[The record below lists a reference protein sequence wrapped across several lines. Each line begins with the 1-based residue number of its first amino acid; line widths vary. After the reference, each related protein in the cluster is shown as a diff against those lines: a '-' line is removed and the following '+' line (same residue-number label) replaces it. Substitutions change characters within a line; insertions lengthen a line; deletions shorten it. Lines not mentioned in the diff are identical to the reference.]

1 MTELVEHDLRYSV
14 ERVPESSL
22 HAVFRASRRWTDTH
36 GREANALHVGE
47 PAFGMPPTAIEAMCR
62 ALRDGRCTYTS
73 AEGMP
78 ELREAL
84 VAKLAAQG
92 VPTTADR
99 VFVTPGS
106 CQGLTAV
113 GAAVHTPGAAWMI
126 PQVHWPIYRQQGVLN
141 GYEVV
146 GYPLGPGYALDVAA
160 VARAAT
166 PATRAIVVNSPA
178 NPTGAIADPAALREL
193 LALAA
198 ERDWIIVSDEAY
210 EDFVYDGTHLP
221 LAALEADVEPH
232 RRRVFSAFTFS
243 KNYAMTGCRVG
254 YVVAPND
261 EFAGLLRRVQEG
273 SIIAPPTPAQIGA
286 LAALGDGSAVRA
298 NVAAVRASRDAAM
311 GELIGAGLIGAPP
324 AGGWYALLD
333 IASSGH
339 TATEFADRLLAEHG
353 VAVAPAA
360 AFTVPGD
367 PSTRSVVRISF
378 AGDRTRLL
386 EGTAALV
393 RACREWGRERAAE
406 RV

>member
-1 MTELVEHDLRYSV
+1 MTELVEHRRRYPV

-47 PAFGMPPTAIEAMCR
+47 PAFAMPPAAVEAMRR
-62 ALRDGRCTYTS
+62 ALLDGRCAYTS

-92 VPTTADR
+92 VGTTADH

-106 CQGLTAV
+106 CQGLSAV
-113 GAAVHTPGAAWMI
+113 GAAVHTPGAAWLI
-126 PQVHWPIYRQQGVLN
+126 PRVHWPIYRQQGVLN
-141 GYEVV
+141 GYDVA

-160 VARAAT
+160 VARTAT
-166 PATRAIVVNSPA
+166 PATRVIVVNSPA
-178 NPTGAIADPAALREL
+178 NPTGAVADPDALREL
-193 LALAA
+193 LALAT
-198 ERDWIIVSDEAY
+198 ERDWLVVSDEAY
-210 EDFVYDGTHLP
+210 EDFVYEGGHPP
-221 LAALEADVEPH
+221 LAALEADVEPA

-243 KNYAMTGCRVG
+243 KGYAMTGCRVG
-254 YVVAPND
+254 YIVAPND

-286 LAALGDGSAVRA
+286 LAALGDGDAVRA
-298 NVAAVRASRDAAM
+298 NVAAVRGSRDAAM
-311 GELIGAGLIGAPP
+311 GALVEAGLIAGPP

-339 TATEFADRLLAEHG
+339 TATEFADRLLAEYG

-367 PSTRSVVRISF
+367 PSTRTVVRISF

-386 EGTAALV
+386 EGTEALL
-393 RACREWGRERAAE
+393 RACRTWGGERAAG
-406 RV
+406 RA